1 MAIDPHTHI
10 LPEAFLNDIRKGRLG
25 DAVSIEPGENGNE
38 WMAFKATIFGKERVW
53 KNILNE
59 PYYVV
64 DIRLKAMERMGVER
78 QVLSVSPFMTLYAL
92 DAGVNKE
99 LSASINDGLSDL
111 VKKHPGQFSCMAQVP
126 LQDPAAAAAE
136 LERAAKNGHIGVQIA
151 ANIAGNNLD
160 DPGLDVFWEK
170 AVSLDLPIFIHPQ
183 GQAAAPERLQ
193 DYYLR
198 NFIGNPLDTTIAVSC
213 LIFGG
218 VLDRFPDIK
227 FYLSHVGGFVPWIR
241 GRWQHGYGERQEPK
255 VFGAK
260 DPEQYF
266 GRFYYDTI
274 IHNAD
279 CLEFAVKTLGA
290 DNIIYGTDYP
300 ADMGNHQPARDIP
313 GLSRLPEA
321 DQEKILSGN
330 AKKLYKL

>member
-10 LPEAFLNDIRKGRLG
+10 LPEAYLDDVRGGRLG
-25 DAVSIEPGENGNE
+25 DAVSIERVDGQE
-38 WMAFKATIFGKERVW
+38 WMVMRATIFGKDRETR
-53 KNILNE
+53 NILGERYYLPE
-59 PYYVV
+59 P
-64 DIRLKAMERMGVER
+64 RLKDMERMGVER
-78 QVLSVSPFMTLYAL
+78 QVLSVSPFMTLYWL
-92 DAGVNKE
+92 DAGLNKE
-99 LSASINDGLSDL
+99 VAASINDGLSALAQEYPD
-111 VKKHPGQFSCMAQVP
+111 KFSCMAQVP

-136 LERAAKNGHIGVQIA
+136 LERAAGNGHIGVQIA
-151 ANIAGNNLD
+151 ANVAGGNLD
-160 DPGLDVFWEK
+160 DPGLDVFWKK

-183 GQAAAPERLQ
+183 GQAASPERLQ

-198 NFIGNPLDTTIAVSC
+198 NFIGNPLDTTIAVAS

-241 GRWQHGYGERQEPK
+241 GRWQHGYGERPEPK
-255 VFGAK
+255 VRGAK

-266 GRFYYDTI
+266 EKFYYDTI

-279 CLEFAVKTLGA
+279 SFEFAVKTLGA
-290 DNIIYGTDYP
+290 DRIVYGTDYP
-300 ADMGNHQPARDIP
+300 ADMGNHQPAEEIP

-321 DQEKILSGN
+321 DREKILSGN

>member
-1 MAIDPHTHI
+1 MAIDPHTHVI
-10 LPEAFLNDIRKGRLG
+10 PKAFLEDIRKGRLG
-25 DAVSIEPGENGNE
+25 DSVKIEQEKGTERME
-38 WMAFKATIFGKERVW
+38 FRATIFGKERVW
-53 KNILNE
+53 GNILNE

-64 DIRLKAMERMGVER
+64 DIRLKDMERMGVER
-78 QVLSVSPFMTLYAL
+78 QVLSVSPFMTLYML

-99 LSASINDGLSDL
+99 ISASINDGLSDL
-111 VKKHPGQFSCMAQVP
+111 VRKNPEKFSCMAQVP
-126 LQDPAAAAAE
+126 LQDLKAAAE
-136 LERAAKNGHIGVQIA
+136 ELGRAAKNGHIGVQIA
-151 ANIAGNNLD
+151 ANIAGKNLD

-170 AVSLDLPIFIHPQ
+170 AVSLDFPIFIHPQ
-183 GQAAAPERLQ
+183 GQAASPERLQ

-241 GRWQHGYGERQEPK
+241 GRWQHGYGEREEPK
-255 VFGAK
+255 VHGAK

-266 GRFYYDTI
+266 EKFYYDTI
-274 IHNAD
+274 IHNPD

-290 DNIIYGTDYP
+290 DNILYGTDYP

-313 GLSRLPEA
+313 GLSRLPAA

-330 AKKLYKL
+330 ARKLYRL

>member
-10 LPEAFLNDIRKGRLG
+10 LPTAFLDDLRKGRLG
-25 DAVSIEPGENGNE
+25 KAVRIEQGEDTE
-38 WMAFKATIFGKERVW
+38 WMAFEATIFGVERSW

-59 PYYVV
+59 SYYVV
-64 DIRLKAMERMGVER
+64 DIRLEAMKRMGVER

-92 DAGVNKE
+92 DAGMNKE
-99 LSASINDGLSDL
+99 LSASINDGLSAL
-111 VKKHPGQFSCMAQVP
+111 ARSHPDRFSCMAQVP
-126 LQDPAAAAAE
+126 LQDSVAAAEE
-136 LERAAKNGHIGVQIA
+136 LERAVGIGHIGVQIA
-151 ANIAGNNLD
+151 ANVAGGNLD
-160 DPGLDVFWEK
+160 DPDLDAFWEK
-170 AVSLDLPIFIHPQ
+170 AVALDVPVFIHPQ

-241 GRWQHGYGERQEPK
+241 GRWQHGYGERPEPK
-255 VFGAK
+255 VRGAK

-266 GRFYYDTI
+266 DKFYYDTI
-274 IHNAD
+274 IHSAD
-279 CLEFAVKTLGA
+279 AFEYAVKTLGA
-290 DNIIYGTDYP
+290 DRVLYGTDYP

-313 GLSRLPEA
+313 GLTRLSEA
-321 DQEKILSGN
+321 DQEKILTAN

>member
-10 LPEAFLNDIRKGRLG
+10 LPEAFLDDLRKGRLG
-25 DAVSIEPGENGNE
+25 EAVSIEQDEKGNE
-38 WMAFKATIFGKERVW
+38 WMAFRATIFGKERVW
-53 KNILNE
+53 KNKLNE

-78 QVLSVSPFMTLYAL
+78 QVLSVSPFMTLYVL
-92 DAGVNKE
+92 DAGLNKE
-99 LSASINDGLSDL
+99 LSASINDSLSGLAE
-111 VKKHPGQFSCMAQVP
+111 KYPGQFSCMAQVP

-136 LERAAKNGHIGVQIA
+136 LDRAVKNGHIGVQIA
-151 ANIAGNNLD
+151 ANVAGGNLD
-160 DPGLDVFWEK
+160 DPALDVFWEK

-183 GQAAAPERLQ
+183 GQAASPERLQ

-198 NFIGNPLDTTIAVSC
+198 NFIGNPLDTTIAVSS

-241 GRWQHGYGERQEPK
+241 GRWQHGYGEREEPK
-255 VFGAK
+255 VHGAK

-266 GRFYYDTI
+266 DKFYYDTI

-290 DNIIYGTDYP
+290 DRIVYGTDYP
-300 ADMGNHQPARDIP
+300 ADMGNHQPAGDIP
-313 GLSRLPEA
+313 GLSRLPAA

>member
-10 LPEAFLNDIRKGRLG
+10 LPEAYLTDVRRGRLG
-25 DAVSIEPGENGNE
+25 DAVSIERANGQE
-38 WMAFKATIFGKERVW
+38 WMVLRATIFGKDRETR
-53 KNILNE
+53 NILTE
-59 PYYVV
+59 PYYLPEPRFK
-64 DIRLKAMERMGVER
+64 DMERMGVER
-78 QVLSVSPFMTLYAL
+78 QVLSVSPFMTLYWL
-92 DAGVNKE
+92 DAGLNKE
-99 LSASINDGLSDL
+99 VAASINDGLSAL
-111 VKKHPGQFSCMAQVP
+111 ARAYPEKFSCMAQVP

-136 LERAAKNGHIGVQIA
+136 LERAAGNGHIGVQIA
-151 ANIAGNNLD
+151 ANIAGGNLD

-170 AVSLDLPIFIHPQ
+170 AVSLDLPVFIHPQ
-183 GQAAAPERLQ
+183 GQAASPERLQ

-241 GRWQHGYGERQEPK
+241 GRWQHGYGERPEPK
-255 VFGAK
+255 VRGAK

-266 GRFYYDTI
+266 EKFYYDTI

-279 CLEFAVKTLGA
+279 AFEFAVKTLGA
-290 DNIIYGTDYP
+290 DRIVYGTDYP
-300 ADMGNHQPARDIP
+300 ADMGNHQSAEEIP

-321 DQEKILSGN
+321 DREKILSGN